1 MRRLIFHAK
10 KFSLSSFT
18 KTKSH
23 MKKLTLFLCLAAVG
37 QLQFCSSSKN
47 AASGSSAKVSYARNV
62 QPIVQQNC
70 SPCHI
75 PPQGRAK
82 ALNSYDAAKSNA
94 DDIIAAIKKNPGEKG
109 FMPMRHP
116 KLPDSTIAVFEKW
129 KEAGF
134 AE

>member
-1 MRRLIFHAK
+1 MK
-10 KFSLSSFT
+10 KVVFFSLI
-18 KTKSH
+18 
-23 MKKLTLFLCLAAVG
+23 AVG
-37 QLQFCSSSKN
+37 AIFQFCSSSKK
-47 AASGSSAKVSYARNV
+47 AQSSVAKVSYASNV
-62 QPIVQQNC
+62 QPIIQANC

-82 ALNSYDAAKSNA
+82 PLNTYEAAKANGDSILARINRR
-94 DDIIAAIKKNPGEKG
+94 PEEKG

-116 KLPDSTIAVFEKW
+116 KLPDSTIAVFQRW